1 MAMLVPAERIGSA
14 DFPHMARRHLH
25 FALPAGVE
33 LLAVQETTAY
43 LNRLT
48 GFSNTKTKNDLPYIG
63 LHPAETMLIAGRSP
77 TCKESLF
84 LRTCS

>member
-33 LLAVQETTAY
+33 LLAAQETTAY

-48 GFSNTKTKNDLPYIG
+48 GSVIPKPK
-63 LHPAETMLIAGRSP
+63 M
-77 TCKESLF
+77 TCRISGFIPPKQ
-84 LRTCS
+84 C